1 MTIPYLV
8 RKKADLSSGKRK
20 EQWYAVQKKLQ
31 ERRRS
36 GFNET
41 GGTAVQ
47 AQPFSTG
54 DDYGYPVGIGRYD

>member
-31 ERRRS
+31 ER
-36 GFNET
+36 
-41 GGTAVQ
+41 GGVDLTKLAELLS

>member
-31 ERRRS
+31 ERG

>member
-8 RKKADLSSGKRK
+8 RKKADLSSGKKGTMVRRS
-20 EQWYAVQKKLQ
+20 EEIAGT
-31 ERRRS
+31 RRS

>member
-1 MTIPYLV
+1 MV
-8 RKKADLSSGKRK
+8 RRSEEIAGT
-20 EQWYAVQKKLQ
+20 
-31 ERRRS
+31 RRS